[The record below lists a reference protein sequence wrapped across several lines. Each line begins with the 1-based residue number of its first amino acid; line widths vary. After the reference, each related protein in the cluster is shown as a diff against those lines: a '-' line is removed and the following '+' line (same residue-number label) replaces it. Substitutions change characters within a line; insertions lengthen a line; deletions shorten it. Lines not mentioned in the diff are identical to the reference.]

1 MNNKF
6 ILESL
11 ASDLK
16 RVALGLN
23 RGSNI
28 MAQRFLTEALKR
40 KEEVEIKIVAPY
52 IKQILTRLDKNIDAE
67 NALMFSTLIQNY
79 TQYKKFQPRL
89 RGVVVR
95 SAD

>member
-16 RVALGLN
+16 RVALGLH
-23 RGSNI
+23 RGSNT
-28 MAQRFLTEALKR
+28 MAQRFLDEALKR
-40 KEEVEIKIVAPY
+40 KNEVELEIVAPY
-52 IKQILTRLDKNIDAE
+52 IKQILVSLDNNINAE

-79 TQYKKFQPRL
+79 TQYTKF
-89 RGVVVR
+89 
-95 SAD
+95 

>member
-16 RVALGLN
+16 RVALGLH
-23 RGSNI
+23 RGSNT
-28 MAQRFLTEALKR
+28 MAQRFLNEALKR
-40 KEEVEIKIVAPY
+40 KEEVEIKIVASY
-52 IKQILTRLDKNIDAE
+52 IKKLLTRLDRDIDAE

-79 TQYKKFQPRL
+79 TQHSKF
-89 RGVVVR
+89 
-95 SAD
+95 

>member
-16 RVALGLN
+16 RVALGMH
-23 RGSNI
+23 RGSNT
-28 MAQRFLTEALKR
+28 MALRFLDEALKR
-40 KEEVEIKIVAPY
+40 KDEVEIKIVAPY
-52 IKQILTRLDKNIDAE
+52 IKKLLARLDKDIDAE

-79 TQYKKFQPRL
+79 TQHKKF
-89 RGVVVR
+89 
-95 SAD
+95 

>member
-16 RVALGLN
+16 RVAMGLH
-23 RGSNI
+23 RGSNV
-28 MAQRFLTEALKR
+28 MAQRFLDEALKR
-40 KEEVEIKIVAPY
+40 KNEVKLEIVAPY
-52 IKQILTRLDKNIDAE
+52 IKQILAHLDKNINAE

-79 TQYKKFQPRL
+79 TQYKKFL
-89 RGVVVR
+89 
-95 SAD
+95 

>member
-16 RVALGLN
+16 RVAMGLR
-23 RGSNI
+23 RGSDA
-28 MAQRFLTEALKR
+28 MAQRFLDEALKR
-40 KEEVEIKIVAPY
+40 KNEVDLEIVEPY
-52 IKQILTRLDKNIDAE
+52 IKQILSRLDKNIDAE

-79 TQYKKFQPRL
+79 TQYKRL
-89 RGVVVR
+89 
-95 SAD
+95 

>member
-16 RVALGLN
+16 RVALGLH
-23 RGSNI
+23 RGSNM
-28 MAQRFLTEALKR
+28 MAQRFLDEALKR
-40 KEEVEIKIVAPY
+40 KSEVEIKIVAPY
-52 IKQILTRLDKNIDAE
+52 IKQILARLDKNIDAE

-79 TQYKKFQPRL
+79 TQYKKL
-89 RGVVVR
+89 
-95 SAD
+95 

>member
-23 RGSNI
+23 RGSSK
-28 MAQRFLTEALKR
+28 MVERFLEEALKR
-40 KEEVEIKIVAPY
+40 RQEVEMNDVKPY
-52 IKQILTRLDKNIDAE
+52 IKKILNNLDEHINAE
-67 NALMFSTLIQNY
+67 DALMYSTLIQNY
-79 TQYKKFQPRL
+79 TQRI
-89 RGVVVR
+89 
-95 SAD
+95 